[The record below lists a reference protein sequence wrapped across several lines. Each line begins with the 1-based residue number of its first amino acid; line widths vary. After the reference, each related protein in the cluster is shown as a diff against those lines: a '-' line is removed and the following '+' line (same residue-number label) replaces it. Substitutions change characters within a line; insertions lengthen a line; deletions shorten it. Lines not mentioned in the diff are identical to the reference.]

1 MKRRSCGRTLLK
13 EKCSL
18 KTRGAAEDYTEEHDC
33 AGGDVLPISGDV
45 EKHQRLLQRT
55 EKQDSQECAEQA
67 AAASQNI
74 RTAKND
80 GRYDGE
86 FVTIR
91 GVALDGAEL
100 CGIKKRADG
109 GQ

>member
-1 MKRRSCGRTLLK
+1 
-13 EKCSL
+13 L
-18 KTRGAAEDYTEEHDC
+18 KTRGAAEDYAEEYDC
-33 AGGDVLPISGDV
+33 AGSDVLPISGDV

-74 RTAKND
+74 RAAKND
-80 GRYDGE
+80 SGYNGE
-86 FVTIR
+86 FVAIC

-100 CGIKKRADG
+100 CGIKYSAHG
-109 GQ
+109 G